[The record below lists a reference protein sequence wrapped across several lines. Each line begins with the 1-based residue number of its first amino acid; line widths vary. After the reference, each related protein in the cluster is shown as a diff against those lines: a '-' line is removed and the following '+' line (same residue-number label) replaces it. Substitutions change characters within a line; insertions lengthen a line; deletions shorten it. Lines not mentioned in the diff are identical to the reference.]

1 MTTEDINPTY
11 PTTLPVEPVAVVEE
25 VSAPAVVEP
34 VAVVEEKVVA
44 TPAPEIVAEPIAK
57 SKNDEPAAVAVKPR
71 GSKAKVVH
79 TSALVFKSNARN
91 SISVGLVQER
101 LVELGHADAG
111 SDKYGWL
118 GEGTMKSLA
127 EFAKTSVEKCNPQDA
142 TMISKLFAGTSTEV
156 VA

>member
-1 MTTEDINPTY
+1 MTDDQYPTY
-11 PTTLPVEPVAVVEE
+11 QQTEPAVEAE
-25 VSAPAVVEP
+25 VILAPAVVEP
-34 VAVVEEKVVA
+34 VVVVEEVVA
-44 TPAPEIVAEPIAK
+44 TPAPEIVAEPVAK
-57 SKNDEPAAVAVKPR
+57 SKNEEPAAVKPR

-91 SISVGLVQER
+91 SVSVGLVQER
-101 LVELGHADAG
+101 LLELGHADAG

-127 EFAKTSVEKCNPQDA
+127 EFAKTSVAKCDPQDS
-142 TMISKLFAGTSTEV
+142 TMIAKLFEGTSVEV